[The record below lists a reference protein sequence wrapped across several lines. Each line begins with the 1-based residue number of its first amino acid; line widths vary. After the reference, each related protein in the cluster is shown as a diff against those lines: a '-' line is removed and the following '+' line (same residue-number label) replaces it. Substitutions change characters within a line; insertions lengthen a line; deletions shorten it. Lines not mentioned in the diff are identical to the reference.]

1 MGVLNVYAVTPRNP
15 NVTNIAEWKESK
27 SNFQGVTNKDIV
39 KLFATA
45 INRNPAQ
52 GLEIPR
58 DNDPTGFEA
67 ALYSDWVNSNFQF
80 NLYVPHDPGEITKL
94 YKQVALWLESS
105 PPQKVRINSEVVKP
119 ITSFVAFAHFMKLC
133 IELNL
138 WWEADY

>member
-1 MGVLNVYAVTPRNP
+1 MGVLNVYAVTPQNP
-15 NVTNIAEWKESK
+15 DVTNMAELRESR
-27 SNFQGVTNKDIV
+27 SNFRGVTDRNVV
-39 KLFATA
+39 KLFANA
-45 INRNPAQ
+45 INRDPSQ

-67 ALYSDWVNSNFQF
+67 ALYADWVNNNFQF
-80 NLYVPHDPGEITKL
+80 NLYVPHDPEEITKL
-94 YKQVALWLESS
+94 YKKIAMWLESS
-105 PPQKVRINSEVVKP
+105 PPAKVRINSEVVKP

>member
-1 MGVLNVYAVTPRNP
+1 MGVLNVYAVTPQNPEIADMAELKESRSNFRGVRNP
-15 NVTNIAEWKESK
+15 
-27 SNFQGVTNKDIV
+27 DIV

-45 INRNPAQ
+45 INRDPAT

-67 ALYSDWVNSNFQF
+67 ALYADWVNSNFGF
-80 NLYVPHDPGEITKL
+80 NMYVPHDPGEITKL
-94 YKQVALWLESS
+94 YKKIAMWLETG
-105 PPQKVRINSEVVKP
+105 PPPKVRLNPEVVKP
-119 ITSFVAFAHFMKLC
+119 ITSFVALAHYMKLC